1 MSLRKT
7 IFVGVALF
15 VTAFGLS
22 TCDPVPLTAPNEATM
37 NLQANPLS
45 IPAVDG
51 ASTITATVFKA
62 ASDGG
67 GTVTD
72 GTQIFFTTTL
82 GIIEERVATVNGV
95 ARGTLR
101 SNGRSGQATV
111 TASSGTLE
119 AQTVTVEIGA
129 GDEGDLV
136 ITVVATPSV
145 LGPFDLTSEITAT
158 VTDNR
163 GNPIADAP
171 IIFSTTGGTLASAG
185 SVLRT
190 NAQGQAFDRLTFSD
204 DGTDSATVTATSGT
218 SSGSTTVTRGTFD
231 APIIDF
237 VSPSTGSGG
246 SQLTVTIGGQNFQA
260 GATVSFGT
268 GIAIREVT
276 FVNSET
282 LLADIAINPG
292 ATVGSRTVI
301 VTNPDGNSGSLA
313 DAFTVNGSAPS
324 CSFSATSSL
333 GTSGGT
339 GTSGDPILLD
349 STLASFDAS
358 ASSDPDGTIIA
369 FDWDFGDGTAGS
381 GVAVS
386 HDYAA
391 TTAPG
396 DVLQV
401 VLTATDDDTES
412 CVLVKFVEVP

>member
-1 MSLRKT
+1 MSPHRTL
-7 IFVGVALF
+7 FYAAALLAG
-15 VTAFGLS
+15 TLAIAA
-22 TCDPVPLTAPNEATM
+22 CKAVPLTAPNEATM

-62 ASDGG
+62 ADDGG
-67 GTVTD
+67 GTVAD
-72 GTQIFFTTTL
+72 GTQIFFTSSL

-95 ARGTLR
+95 ARATLR
-101 SNGRSGQATV
+101 SNGRAGQATV
-111 TASSGTLE
+111 TATSGTLA

-129 GDEGDLV
+129 GDTGELV

-145 LGPFDLTSEITAT
+145 LGPFDFTSEIVAT

-163 GNPIADAP
+163 GNPIANAP
-171 IIFSTTGGTLASAG
+171 VIFSTTGGALASAG

-204 DGTDSATVTATSGT
+204 DGTDSATVTATSGS

-231 APIIDF
+231 APTIDF

-246 SQLTVTIGGQNFQA
+246 SVLTITIGGQNYQA

-268 GIAIREVT
+268 GIEIRQVT

-282 LLADIAINPG
+282 LLVDITINPG
-292 ATVGSRTVI
+292 ATPGGRTVT
-301 VTNPDGNSGSLA
+301 VTNPDGNSGSLT
-313 DAFTVNGSAPS
+313 DAFTVNGTAPS
-324 CSFSATSSL
+324 CSFTATSSL

-339 GTSGDPILLD
+339 GTAGDPIRLD
-349 STLASFDAS
+349 STLALFDAS
-358 ASSDPDGTIIA
+358 ASSDPDGTIVS
-369 FDWDFGDGTAGS
+369 FDWDFGDGTLGS
-381 GVAVS
+381 GQAVS
-386 HDYAA
+386 HDYAP

-401 VLTATDDDTES
+401 VLTATDDDAES